1 MSIFTVYRLLLI
13 HIKIRFGLLGN
24 ILCLTHSSSSTLA
37 QHIHSLSTLFIR
49 YQSINRNEII
59 GNSAGLLEL
68 NCISLL
74 PSSNDADKVS
84 RNPSVPC
91 EARKQ
96 LWRSS
101 QWCQCC
107 AIHQTNT
114 RIKLPNSLVPLHVLT
129 VRLTGRSCCWLVS
142 STPYGNSSTRDGGA
156 PEKLKG
162 YQISEADSGFN

>member
-1 MSIFTVYRLLLI
+1 MTAIPVLTSLAYSPCMTFSTDPDISLIKDSMQPEWWCQLGVGDEYLYCLQVTIDPYQDQVWTVRQYSLS
-13 HIKIRFGLLGN
+13 
-24 ILCLTHSSSSTLA
+24 HSQLA

-96 LWRSS
+96 L
-101 QWCQCC
+101 
-107 AIHQTNT
+107 
-114 RIKLPNSLVPLHVLT
+114 
-129 VRLTGRSCCWLVS
+129 
-142 STPYGNSSTRDGGA
+142 
-156 PEKLKG
+156 
-162 YQISEADSGFN
+162 

>member
-1 MSIFTVYRLLLI
+1 MSIFTVYRSIDPYQDQVWTVRQYSLS
-13 HIKIRFGLLGN
+13 
-24 ILCLTHSSSSTLA
+24 HSQLA

-96 LWRSS
+96 L
-101 QWCQCC
+101 
-107 AIHQTNT
+107 
-114 RIKLPNSLVPLHVLT
+114 
-129 VRLTGRSCCWLVS
+129 
-142 STPYGNSSTRDGGA
+142 
-156 PEKLKG
+156 
-162 YQISEADSGFN
+162 